1 MELEN
6 LPLKKNA
13 LRYLG
18 LPIEVRSGLIGKV
31 KLQIPVRQIRS
42 APWVIIIE
50 QLHLV
55 AGPVNLDLWE
65 ESVEEAAE
73 LEHKLGLLDALE
85 ARWRAETEAGTEP
98 GYYASSYSSWLSYGT
113 SLVTN
118 IVENLQVINY

>member
-1 MELEN
+1 M
-6 LPLKKNA
+6 
-13 LRYLG
+13 
-18 LPIEVRSGLIGKV
+18 

-42 APWVIIIE
+42 APWVIIVE

-55 AGPVNLDLWE
+55 AGPVNLEFWD

-73 LEHKLGLLDALE
+73 LEHKLGLLDAIE
-85 ARWRAETEAGTEP
+85 ARWRAETEAGSEP

-118 IVENLQVINY
+118 IVENLQVISY